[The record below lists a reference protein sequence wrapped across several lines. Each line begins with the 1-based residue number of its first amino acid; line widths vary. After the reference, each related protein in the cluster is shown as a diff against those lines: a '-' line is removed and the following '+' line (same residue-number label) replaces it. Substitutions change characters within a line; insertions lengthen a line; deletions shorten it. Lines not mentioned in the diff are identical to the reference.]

1 MGLVLLSPRK
11 QRTWKALGEKKKN
24 YIGDLEHKSR
34 LRSQLGVASCRDRSQ
49 AGRILHFQMGDEDVS
64 DKQF

>member
-11 QRTWKALGEKKKN
+11 RRTWKALGKKKN

-34 LRSQLGVASCRDRSQ
+34 LRSQLGVASCRDGSW
-49 AGRILHFQMGDEDVS
+49 AGRIHHFQMGDEDVS